1 MSAIVFT
8 TITSLLVILLCKHN
22 IPLGCTIGIAFLY
35 GDDFLFHSLK
45 IAVFITTLTFTYA

>member
-8 TITSLLVILLCKHN
+8 TITSFFVILLCKHN
-22 IPLGCTIGIAFLY
+22 IPFSCTIGIAFLY

-45 IAVFITTLTFTYA
+45 IAVFATTLTFTYA